1 MLLDTGLTAGA
12 GSSVWSILKLLL
24 MLVLVLALAYA
35 TAKLIARY
43 QSNMLSGRSD
53 IRIVESFKLIGD
65 KYIAIAKI
73 GENYYALGIGKDDIT
88 LIDKLDPEQLTL
100 PKEAGGTETKTS
112 FKDVLAGFSKKK
124 SDTHDGEE

>member
-1 MLLDTGLTAGA
+1 MLLETGFTAGA

-35 TAKLIARY
+35 TAKLIAKY
-43 QSNMLSGRSD
+43 QGNMLSGRSD
-53 IRIVESFKLIGD
+53 IRIVQSFKLIGD

-73 GENYYALGIGKDDIT
+73 GEGYYALGIGKDNIT
-88 LIDKLDPEQLTL
+88 LIDKLDPEQLSIKEVGGNE
-100 PKEAGGTETKTS
+100 PKAS